1 MLKRKIPLQIF
12 LRSLLIQ
19 GSWNVSRMQG
29 LGFAYAIAPLVSA
42 EGEPGHPATSAL
54 LARHLQRFNTHP
66 YLAASIIGSV
76 GRLEA
81 ENRFKEA
88 PDLKNALM
96 GPYAAIGDSFFWG
109 ALRPFGGIAAVC
121 LAIVGFFLAPLMLLV
136 LYNPVHLWVRIRG
149 FITGWRQGQNAI
161 DFIRRLDLP
170 EMSRR
175 IRWGSTILL
184 AVAAYLASTA
194 GPFHD
199 LLQPGLPGQVGGL
212 LVVLASFLAV
222 RKGISPL
229 AILYGSVTFF
239 AVVMMMR

>member
-1 MLKRKIPLQIF
+1 VAAGEADAR
-12 LRSLLIQ
+12 
-19 GSWNVSRMQG
+19 
-29 LGFAYAIAPLVSA
+29 AI
-42 EGEPGHPATSAL
+42 GT
-54 LARHLQRFNTHP
+54 FK
-66 YLAASIIGSV
+66 V
-76 GRLEA
+76 G
-81 ENRFKEA
+81 
-88 PDLKNALM
+88 LM
-96 GPYAAIGDSFFWG
+96 GSLGAIGDSFFWG
-109 ALRPFGGIAAVC
+109 ALRPFAGIAAVC
-121 LAIVGFFLAPLMLLV
+121 LAIAGFFLAPLMLLV

-212 LVVLASFLAV
+212 LVVLASLLAV

>member
-1 MLKRKIPLQIF
+1 
-12 LRSLLIQ
+12 
-19 GSWNVSRMQG
+19 MQG
-29 LGFAYAIAPLVSA
+29 LGFAYAIAPLASA
-42 EGEPGHPATSAL
+42 EGEPGYPEASAL

-76 GRLEA
+76 GRLETGD
-81 ENRFKEA
+81 RQKET

-109 ALRPFGGIAAVC
+109 ALRPFAGISAFC
-121 LAIVGFFLAPLMLLV
+121 LAIMNMVLAPLVLLV

-175 IRWGSTILL
+175 IRWCSTILL

-199 LLQPGLPGQVGGL
+199 LLQPGLPGQVGCL

-239 AVVMMMR
+239 AVVMMIR